1 MSLKKI
7 EQVKS
12 DRGFKLPDL
21 IIYGVII
28 VLVAVLFV
36 VTFATRNFEK
46 LRGVTIKIY
55 GTAVFA
61 CNFDDGTYGALVE
74 DGSVEF
80 TEPEGGVQLVT
91 VKTTQSYNAVE
102 INYTD
107 RTAKVVEADCRHGD
121 CIYSNLRPALIIKS
135 NKSLPIYCN
144 PHGVII
150 EPLDYTPDYNSPDI
164 TM

>member
-1 MSLKKI
+1 MSLKKV
-7 EQVKS
+7 EQVKK

-21 IIYGVII
+21 IIYGVIV
-28 VLVAVLFV
+28 VLVAVLFI
-36 VTFATRNFEK
+36 VTLSKSSAES
-46 LRGVTIKIY
+46 LRGIRIKIY

-61 CNFDDGTYGALVE
+61 CNFEDGTYGALTV

-80 TEPEGGVQLVT
+80 AEPEGGVQLVT
-91 VKTTQSYNAVE
+91 IISNQGHNVVE

-107 RTAKVVEADCRHGD
+107 RTAKVVKADCQNGD
-121 CIYSNLRPALIIKS
+121 CIYSNLRPTQIIKG

-150 EPLDYTPDYNSPDI
+150 EPLDYTPDYDTPDI
-164 TM
+164 VI

>member
-7 EQVKS
+7 EQVKG

-36 VTFATRNFEK
+36 VTFAIRNSES

-61 CNFDDGTYGALVE
+61 CNFDDGTYGALTE

-80 TEPEGGVQLVT
+80 TEPEGGVQFVT
-91 VKTTQSYNAVE
+91 VKSNQGYNAVE

-121 CIYSNLRPALIIKS
+121 CIYSNLRPTLIIKS

-150 EPLDYTPDYNSPDI
+150 EPLDYTHDYDTPDI